1 MNAPAHILQRT
12 FAETETDA
20 KRRPWIPNNP
30 IPMVGR
36 LSRCWLLAY
45 RAPLDLVRRHL
56 PAPLKPLSFGGYG
69 FWNVVVCEIE
79 NMRPRGLPSIMGI
92 TYRHAAYRIYVRHLN
107 DAGTSVEGLY
117 FLRSDCDSPLLT
129 AGGNVLTDFK
139 FHSGDITIA
148 ENPLATLLEV
158 KSKGANGQA
167 TIHYGHHA
175 KLAEGSPFQSV
186 QEAGDFLEYTPH
198 GISVSPHGGVE
209 VLPIRRNEADW
220 KPRVVAAQS
229 DHWDYLAN
237 DETHLEIAY
246 EVAPI
251 DYEWLPAQHL

>member
-1 MNAPAHILQRT
+1 MNASANTLHRT
-12 FAETETDA
+12 YTETAPRA
-20 KRRPWIPNNP
+20 KAGPRIPNNP

-36 LSRCWLLAY
+36 LRRCWLLAY
-45 RAPLDLVRRHL
+45 RAPLDLVSRHL

-79 NMRPRGLPSIMGI
+79 NMRPRGLPKFMGI

-107 DAGTSVEGLY
+107 ANGASVEGLY
-117 FLRSDCDSPLLT
+117 FLRSDCDSPLLA

-139 FHSGDITIA
+139 FHRGDITIA

-158 KSKGANGQA
+158 EAKGANGHA
-167 TIHYGHHA
+167 TINYGHHA
-175 KLAEGSPFQSV
+175 KLADGSPFQSV

-198 GISVSPHGGVE
+198 GISVTPRGVE
-209 VLPIRRNEADW
+209 VQPIRRNEADW
-220 KPRVVAAQS
+220 KPRVVTAHS

-237 DETHLEIAY
+237 EETRLEIAY

-251 DYEWLPAQHL
+251 DYEWLPAEHL